1 MLLAVLSDAI
11 LNITVTLLELEL
23 FSPESFCMF
32 HFEMGMAA
40 IYMVEPMNKKKPTFS
55 VRA

>member
-11 LNITVTLLELEL
+11 LNITVTLLEPEL